1 MNTATLDRDRF
12 VQNNITTQLNYLATH
27 LEQVRSLILINAD
40 LEVINLMRESR
51 YYIEWIVPQLIGI
64 NVEVSAELVD
74 FGRVLTRWLYDWEKL
89 RANNINSR
97 NEVAQIAAGFCDR
110 VREISSM
117 P

>member
-27 LEQVRSLILINAD
+27 LEQMRSLILINAD

-51 YYIEWIVPQLIGI
+51 YYIEWIVPQLVGI

-89 RANNINSR
+89 RANINSR
-97 NEVAQIAAGFCDR
+97 CEVAQIAAGFCDR
-110 VREISSM
+110 IREISSM
-117 P
+117 A